1 MTNSIPK
8 FIDGFSQLIAMPSV
22 SSIDPLL
29 DQSNKG
35 VVELLANWLQDLDFK
50 VELMP
55 VSDKPEKL
63 NLIAYRGTGKGGLVL
78 SGHTDTVPFNG
89 NSWQQDPFVLTEKEN
104 KLYGLGA
111 ADMKCFFP
119 LIIDTIQQLDVKE
132 FKQPLII
139 LATADEES
147 TMAGARVLSESGKT
161 LGRHALIGEPTGLIP
176 IYMHKGILL
185 EIIKLSGQ
193 AGHASDP
200 ALGNSA
206 LEGMHAVISA
216 LMEWRSELQEM
227 HQNNEFKVPVP
238 TLNFG
243 SIHGGD
249 NPNRICAE
257 CELSLDLRLLP
268 GMDIEQVRS
277 DLRLRANQA
286 IAGSGLLVDFNPI
299 FGGVPSMKTDINS
312 DIIKLAEKLSG
323 HSSSTVAF
331 GTEGPYLNSMG
342 MDTVI
347 LGPGDIDQAHQAN
360 EYIAMERFTPM
371 LDILSQMIG
380 HFCIEGKSHV
390 N

>member
-8 FIDGFSQLIAMPSV
+8 FIDSFSQLIAMPSV

-176 IYMHKGILL
+176 VYMHKGILL
-185 EIIKLSGQ
+185 EVIKLSGQ

-277 DLRLRANQA
+277 DLRLCANQA

-360 EYIAMERFTPM
+360 EYIAMERLTPM

-380 HFCIEGKSHV
+380 HFCIEEKNHV

>member
-216 LMEWRSELQEM
+216 LMEWRNELQEM